1 MINKLEEG
9 KKAPE
14 FIGLDQFG
22 NQRNLGE
29 FAGKKLIIFFYP
41 KDNTPTCT
49 TQSCNMRDNYDVL
62 RQKGFEVL
70 GVSGDSQKK
79 HQNFINKHNLP
90 YDLIA
95 DTDLSMIKSF
105 GVWGEKNTFGKT
117 YDGIHRTT
125 FVIDEETKVIKR
137 IDKVKSK
144 DHAKQIIEEL
154 NNIK

>member
-1 MINKLEEG
+1 MIKKLEEG

-14 FIGLDQFG
+14 FMGLDQFG
-22 NQRNLGE
+22 KQRSLKDY
-29 FAGKKLIIFFYP
+29 AGKKLIIFFYP
-41 KDNTPTCT
+41 QDNTPTCT
-49 TQSCNMRDNYDVL
+49 VESCNLRDNYDVL
-62 RQKGFEVL
+62 REKGFEVL
-70 GVSGDSQKK
+70 GISGDSQKK
-79 HQNFINKHNLP
+79 HQNFITKLNLP

-95 DTDLSMIKSF
+95 DTDLSIIKSF

-125 FVIDEETKVIKR
+125 FVIDEAGNVIRR

-144 DHAKQIIEEL
+144 DHTNQIIEEL

>member
-9 KKAPE
+9 KKAPD

-22 NQRNLGE
+22 KQRNLGE

-49 TQSCNMRDNYDVL
+49 AESCNMRDNYDVL

-95 DTDLSMIKSF
+95 DTDLSLIKSF

-125 FVIDEETKVIKR
+125 FIIDKQAKVMKR

-144 DHAKQIIEEL
+144 DHANQIIEEL